1 MSKVSLQGSLLYQVG
16 NIHLVRHL
24 GNMNSQGKFWVGI
37 CRWAQKKMKG
47 MGLIWDGEEGT
58 TISTITTNTNTT
70 TIYNYTP
77 FFFLFYPCLLHSCL
91 LSSELALGDLQQR
104 GTTHWFHKMCGAYTD
119 PTLAPPPMV
128 NWLTVWLIDWL
139 IWCMFVCVD
148 GWIDWLIGLNIFA
161 LMWGPC
167 VLGRGTTAMAL
178 GWRNWRARCF
188 NHVTP
193 PSPPIHPLYTSSST

>member
-77 FFFLFYPCLLHSCL
+77 FFFLFYPCLLPFTVACCP
-91 LSSELALGDLQQR
+91 LSWPLGISNKGVQHIGFTR
-104 GTTHWFHKMCGAYTD
+104 CVVHT
-119 PTLAPPPMV
+119 PTPPFPPHQ
-128 NWLTVWLIDWL
+128 WLID
-139 IWCMFVCVD
+139 
-148 GWIDWLIGLNIFA
+148 
-161 LMWGPC
+161 
-167 VLGRGTTAMAL
+167 
-178 GWRNWRARCF
+178 
-188 NHVTP
+188 
-193 PSPPIHPLYTSSST
+193 